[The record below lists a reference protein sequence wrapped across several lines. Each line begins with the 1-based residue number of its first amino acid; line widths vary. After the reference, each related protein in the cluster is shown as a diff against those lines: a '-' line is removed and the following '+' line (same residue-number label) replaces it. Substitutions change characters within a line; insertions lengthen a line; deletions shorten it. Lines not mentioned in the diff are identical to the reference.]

1 MDLYLG
7 RTECGSG
14 PVTAVA
20 ELPGPGQPR
29 LIVDFL
35 EAMIVDIGTLVRRDA
50 LLDPASTRR
59 AGAEPP
65 D

>member
-1 MDLYLG
+1 MDLHLG
-7 RTECGSG
+7 WSERGSS

-50 LLDPASTRR
+50 LLAPPSARR
-59 AGAEPP
+59 SDAEPP

>member
-7 RTECGSG
+7 RSERGSG

-35 EAMIVDIGTLVRRDA
+35 EAMIVDVGTLARRDA
-50 LLDPASTRR
+50 LLDPRPEV
-59 AGAEPP
+59 EPP

>member
-1 MDLYLG
+1 VDLHLG
-7 RTECGSG
+7 RAERGRR
-14 PVTAVA
+14 PMTAVA

-50 LLDPASTRR
+50 LLDPRAARR
-59 AGAEPP
+59 PGAEPP

>member
-1 MDLYLG
+1 M
-7 RTECGSG
+7 S
-14 PVTAVA
+14 AVA

-35 EAMIVDIGTLVRRDA
+35 EAMIVDVGTLTRSDGLPEPRTARR
-50 LLDPASTRR
+50 PA
-59 AGAEPP
+59 AEPP

>member
-1 MDLYLG
+1 MDLHLG
-7 RTECGSG
+7 RAERGSG

-50 LLDPASTRR
+50 LLDPCPPRR
-59 AGAEPP
+59 PGGEPP

>member
-1 MDLYLG
+1 M
-7 RTECGSG
+7 
-14 PVTAVA
+14 TAVA
-20 ELPGPGQPR
+20 DAPGPGQPR

-50 LLDPASTRR
+50 LLDPLPTRR
-59 AGAEPP
+59 PAAEPP

>member
-1 MDLYLG
+1 M
-7 RTECGSG
+7 S
-14 PVTAVA
+14 AVA

-35 EAMIVDIGTLVRRDA
+35 EAMIVDIGTLARRDA
-50 LLDPASTRR
+50 LLAPPSARR
-59 AGAEPP
+59 ADAEPP

>member
-1 MDLYLG
+1 M
-7 RTECGSG
+7 
-14 PVTAVA
+14 TAVA
-20 ELPGPGQPR
+20 EIPGPGQPR

-50 LLDPASTRR
+50 LLDPRGARR
-59 AGAEPP
+59 PGVEPP